1 MRPVG
6 VLGASWAMTDNK
18 EKECGDG
25 MWEGNRR
32 GGSERVDDQRGWS
45 KECSVQLVTMRLR

>member
-6 VLGASWAMTDNK
+6 VLGASWAMVDNK

-25 MWEGNRR
+25 MWRGIGEM
-32 GGSERVDDQRGWS
+32 GGSES
-45 KECSVQLVTMRLR
+45 TTSVVGVKNARFN